1 MSLRRAKP
9 KPLTRQPRSAVQL
22 LIEKKAKGLV
32 TAEKLHWQTISS
44 LRKRRHE
51 LADALALPIESPL
64 PESISSTVW
73 GFKDGVAFV
82 RHKTV
87 GEKPRVD
94 FRALPITL
102 DEWGR
107 TGLIVPLEGGDF
119 SLAQAHVVG
128 GTGNFSMVNC
138 QINDITIPYVE
149 FAHLRYG
156 DPTNTPSVE
165 RAILD
170 FQWALL
176 GLHTQQAAEQPKS
189 FTSLD
194 TIGSLKRI
202 AIEFESLLNEGIK
215 EEAMQVFL
223 KENSFVLHP
232 SADCIPK
239 KKLGEDFVTDFVL
252 VATTTQGPTYVLVE
266 IERASHPVLT
276 KDLSLS
282 APVSHALK
290 QIRDWD
296 VWLEKNKAY
305 VQNKLPGFETPNPA

>member
-1 MSLRRAKP
+1 
-9 KPLTRQPRSAVQL
+9 
-22 LIEKKAKGLV
+22 
-32 TAEKLHWQTISS
+32 
-44 LRKRRHE
+44 
-51 LADALALPIESPL
+51 
-64 PESISSTVW
+64 
-73 GFKDGVAFV
+73 
-82 RHKTV
+82 
-87 GEKPRVD
+87 
-94 FRALPITL
+94 
-102 DEWGR
+102 
-107 TGLIVPLEGGDF
+107 
-119 SLAQAHVVG
+119 
-128 GTGNFSMVNC
+128 MVNC

-266 IERASHPVLT
+266 IERTSHPVLT

-305 VQNKLPGFETPNPA
+305 VQNKLPGFETPTYLVVVGRGNALTDEEKAYLRSYNRDWKNTTLLTYDDVLSQLKSTIAKLESVSQPNSGVGR